1 MMYNF
6 SLAPIHYRIIALLVI
21 FAALT
26 GTVFGA
32 GIPRTMF
39 IPRAPIRLAPRANA
53 RATAYCLDI
62 RAKTPPAGDE
72 FKYSAASKED
82 LSADTAGKTYTI
94 QSAIDA
100 GKTAVLRTGDH
111 ESLEIKNLA
120 DDEVVVA
127 PKAPVAI
134 LPDKTSK
141 PDDLAESLAA
151 LPQQASDEIGQT
163 AVWDEREKHIVAKA
177 LPKLGFKSEEIE
189 FEDGRTY
196 VKNGGFDSDAM
207 IRWQQ
212 AVRTQNVE
220 SSERDPFDSNVAI
233 VRFNRT

>member
-1 MMYNF
+1 
-6 SLAPIHYRIIALLVI
+6 
-21 FAALT
+21 
-26 GTVFGA
+26 
-32 GIPRTMF
+32 MF
-39 IPRAPIRLAPRANA
+39 IPQTPIRVAPRANA

-62 RAKTPPAGDE
+62 RAKTPPAGHE

-82 LSADTAGKTYTI
+82 LSVDIAGKTYTI

-100 GKTAVLRTGDH
+100 GEIAVLETRDH
-111 ESLEIKNLA
+111 ESLEIKNLT
-120 DDEVVVA
+120 DDEVDVA
-127 PKAPVAI
+127 AKAPVTV

-141 PDDLAESLAA
+141 TDDLIESLAA
-151 LPQQASDEIGQT
+151 LRQQASDEISQT

-189 FEDGRTY
+189 FEYGRTY
-196 VKNGGFDSDAM
+196 VKNGGSLYRFDSDAM

-220 SSERDPFDSNVAI
+220 SGEREPL
-233 VRFNRT
+233 R

>member
-32 GIPRTMF
+32 GIQRTMF
-39 IPRAPIRLAPRANA
+39 IPQAPIRVAPRANA
-53 RATAYCLDI
+53 QATAYCLDI
-62 RAKTPPAGDE
+62 RAKKPPAGHE
-72 FKYSAASKED
+72 FKYSAGSNED

-94 QSAIDA
+94 QSAIGA
-100 GKTAVLRTGDH
+100 GKIAVLGTGDH

-127 PKAPVAI
+127 PKAPVAV

-141 PDDLAESLAA
+141 TVDLVESLAA
-151 LPQQASDEIGQT
+151 LPQQASDEISQT
-163 AVWDEREKHIVAKA
+163 AVSDEREKHIVAKA

-207 IRWQQ
+207 IRCQQ

-220 SSERDPFDSNVAI
+220 SGERDPL
-233 VRFNRT
+233 R

>member
-6 SLAPIHYRIIALLVI
+6 TLAPIHYRIVALLVI

-32 GIPRTMF
+32 GIQRMMF
-39 IPRAPIRLAPRANA
+39 IPQAPVRVALRANA
-53 RATAYCLDI
+53 RAIAHCLDI
-62 RAKTPPAGDE
+62 RAKTRPGGHE

-82 LSADTAGKTYTI
+82 LSADTAGKIYTI

-100 GKTAVLRTGDH
+100 GKIAVLGTGDH
-111 ESLEIKNLA
+111 ESLEIKSLT

-127 PKAPVAI
+127 PKAPVAV

-141 PDDLAESLAA
+141 TDDLVESLAA

-163 AVWDEREKHIVAKA
+163 AVWDEREKHIVPKA
-177 LPKLGFKSEEIE
+177 LPKLGFKSEEVE
-189 FEDGRTY
+189 FEHGRTY
-196 VKNGGFDSDAM
+196 VKNGGSLYRFDSDAM

-220 SSERDPFDSNVAI
+220 SGERDPL
-233 VRFNRT
+233 R